1 MIDLQAMRK
10 VTGSLSKSQ
19 CTVVFLNQLR
29 SKIGVIYG
37 SPDVTSGELL
47 GCLRFTKF
55 CWVGKHVNII
65 LKPTN
70 SPQPKANPT
79 QEKNGLKVAFG
90 PRFPTANIFSWVG
103 VGFI

>member
-1 MIDLQAMRK
+1 MNDLQAMRK

-65 LKPTN
+65 MKPTNIIMKPTNIIMKPTN
-70 SPQPKANPT
+70 SLTQGQPNPK
-79 QEKNGLKVAFG
+79 KNIA
-90 PRFPTANIFSWVG
+90 
-103 VGFI
+103 